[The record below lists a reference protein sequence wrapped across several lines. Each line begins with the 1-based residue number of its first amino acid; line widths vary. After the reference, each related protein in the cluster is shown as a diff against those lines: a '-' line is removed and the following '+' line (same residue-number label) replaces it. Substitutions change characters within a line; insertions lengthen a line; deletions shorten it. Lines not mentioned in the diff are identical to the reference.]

1 MPNRTKGIL
10 IFNIL
15 DILKRY
21 SDENHRLSQKDISDI
36 LRKEYDMTADRKA
49 VRRNLLNLADC
60 GYNIEYSEIP
70 RTIANKATGVYEQTE
85 ILTDF
90 YLERDFTDSELRLL
104 IDSLLF
110 SMHIP
115 QSQCEK
121 LLKKLEGL
129 SSVYFKS
136 RVKHIHKSP
145 SEKADN
151 KQLFYNIEMLDEA
164 ISRNRKVSFYYLE
177 YGTDKKLHRRK
188 AADGKA
194 RLYIINPYQM
204 AAKEGKYYLICNY
217 DKYDA
222 VSNYRIDRIENIKI
236 LDEPRKSFETLGE
249 SGGKRLDLTAYM
261 EEHAYMYSSENSRV
275 TFRISR
281 AMISDV
287 IDLFGGGVTFF
298 DEDENGVSVSVY
310 TNERAAEQF
319 AYNFSSDVVV
329 LEPQILRDKIKKN
342 LKQAL
347 KNYK

>member
-1 MPNRTKGIL
+1 MPKGIL
-10 IFNIL
+10 ILNIL
-15 DILKRY
+15 DILRRY
-21 SDENHRLSQKDISDI
+21 SDENHRLSQKDIADI
-36 LRKEYDMTADRKA
+36 LQKEYDMTADRKS
-49 VRRNLLNLADC
+49 VRRNLLNLIDG
-60 GYNIEYSEIP
+60 GYNIEYSEIS
-70 RTIANKATGVYEQTE
+70 RTVTNKSTGESEQTE

-90 YLERDFTDSELRLL
+90 YLERDFTDGELRLL

-115 QSQCEK
+115 QSQCET
-121 LLKKLEGL
+121 LLKKLESL
-129 SSVYFKS
+129 ASVHFKS
-136 RVKHIHKSP
+136 RVKHIHKTP

-164 ISRNRKVSFYYLE
+164 ISRNRQVSFYYLE

-188 AADGKA
+188 AKDGKA

-222 VSNYRIDRIENIKI
+222 VSNYRIDRIADIKI
-236 LDEPRKSFETLGE
+236 LDSPIKPFETLGE
-249 SGGKRLDLTAYM
+249 SGGKRLDLAAYM

-275 TFRISR
+275 TLRVSR

-287 IDLFGGGVTFF
+287 IDLFGGGVTFS
-298 DEDENGVSVSVY
+298 DEDEKSVSVSVY

-319 AYNFSSDVVV
+319 AYNFSPDVTV
-329 LEPQILRDKIKKN
+329 LEPQSLREKIKQN

-347 KNYK
+347 ENYL